1 MKAKFQIENVHDAV
15 PAFPVSFVFS
25 QRGGL
30 IGSAPDATWQIQ
42 DSDGAIPETAA
53 RVMVTDGHFT
63 IERVSNA
70 NIRINRAKA
79 PIPTGRPVI
88 LSDKDEVQIENLK
101 CTVSTGQ
108 SEYLDARPVSVH
120 SMVGAEQ
127 GNREGL
133 VRDSVYV
140 EARPVEASEAARETR
155 DDPLDVLDERRVA
168 RQQTDPLSAFSEA
181 RRSRQSDDEI
191 LLQDDVNL
199 QRGAEPRVTNSQQDD
214 ADMHFAS
221 MPNTRIRRDRY
232 GFEEPVQSESGA
244 SSASTS
250 SSASYGASRN
260 TDSAIDAVSVDL
272 PHAVDHVALRPLAKS
287 LGIHLGEMSTEQA
300 ARVLSDIG
308 ASLRAALEGLNQI
321 YKSTSERS
329 ANFPLATMHL
339 HALEDNPIRFS
350 RDADEALH
358 AFFSKRGPVHLSAPA
373 AMQESLDHL
382 NSHQA
387 ATEKSIDRALDAV
400 LAALLPRALERR
412 FKAYDAAGVP
422 ENQEAYDAWCWRMY
436 RAYFS
441 ELRSQR
447 QQGLQMLFWEVF
459 GNEYRAT
466 RRHEQMQ
473 RDLGE
478 ENERDI
484 EQ

>member
-30 IGSAPDATWQIQ
+30 IGSASDATWRIQ
-42 DSDGAIPETAA
+42 DSEGAIPETAA
-53 RVMVTDGHFT
+53 RIMVSDGHFT

-70 NIRINRAKA
+70 NIRVNRAKA

-108 SEYLDARPVSVH
+108 TEYLDARPVSVH
-120 SMVGAEQ
+120 SMVGADH
-127 GNREGL
+127 GKRDRL

-140 EARPVEASEAARETR
+140 EARPVDEAPARETR
-155 DDPLDVLDERRVA
+155 DDPLDVLDERRVS
-168 RQQTDPLSAFSEA
+168 RQQTDPLSAFSDAQRA
-181 RRSRQSDDEI
+181 RQTDDEI

-199 QRGAEPRVTNSQQDD
+199 HRGAEPRVTNSQQDD
-214 ADMHFAS
+214 ANMHFAS

-232 GFEEPVQSESGA
+232 GFEEPVQSDNTTSARSSRASESP
-244 SSASTS
+244 
-250 SSASYGASRN
+250 
-260 TDSAIDAVSVDL
+260 IDAVSVDL

-350 RDADEALH
+350 SDTDEALH

-422 ENQEAYDAWCWRMY
+422 ESQEAYDAWCWRMY